1 MKKITLFF
9 TIILSSLMYA
19 QAPSS
24 AASAPT
30 ARDAENVISLFTQTS
45 DASTTVYDDITVS
58 NFNPNWGSTSGNVTT
73 ETLNSDNVLKYPA
86 FNYQGIVIG
95 SDINISGMTTMHVDI
110 WTNGL
115 SPNVFLISA
124 TTGEKSVNVAANA
137 GSWSSVEIPLS
148 DFTDQGMGISDI
160 KELKFDGGDST
171 TDIYIDNIYFWKE
184 PIAAGTDASLSNLNV
199 SGAIISGFSP
209 TTFAYTVGVAVGAS
223 APQVTATATDANVSS
238 ITITQATSVPGDASV
253 VVVSQDGSA
262 TNEYTISFVEVGPS
276 EAAPTPPAR
285 NAEDVVSLF
294 SNAYTDMPIDSWSAT
309 WDDSNIEDI
318 QIEGDDVKRIN
329 FGNFIGVEFQ
339 DAGRVDATEFTHFHI
354 DIYTET
360 ATQDK
365 SFNLKFSNWAG
376 GDAEANAIEFSTT
389 NSSNPSLPGSNPGTW
404 ISLEIPFTSWNG
416 VNGASRS
423 DLAQFIITSNLGE
436 VFVDN
441 IYMYKIPTATVP
453 TTDAPTP
460 PEREDAD
467 VISIYSD
474 AYTNI
479 NVTNFN
485 PGWGQSG
492 AVDTAYDPTG
502 NGVNTVLEY
511 SNFNY
516 QGTEFDA
523 TDASAMEF
531 VHIDIWTADATNVKF
546 SPINNGTG
554 AGEFLVDVPVVIG
567 GWSSVDIAI
576 ADFTGMTWDSLFQMK
591 FDGAGGT
598 NPSTIYIDNVYFYK
612 AAPFTGVA
620 LPFDFED
627 GENPFVANASVG
639 TVIEDPTDAANKVLQ
654 VVGGAGD
661 WDNIISSLDLNVNL
675 SDDDNNTITFR
686 IKPMNGTGSGNHL
699 LKFEGEAGGGPN
711 TELAFNTTGTDW
723 ETISLN
729 FPAGLGSYSKLVL
742 FTDAASS
749 ATDTYLI
756 DDIAGGT
763 NAAPPT
769 DPAAPTVA
777 APTPPARNS
786 WDVVSLFSN
795 AYDNITIDAW
805 SASWDTAEI
814 EDLQIVGND
823 TKKITFEN
831 FIGVEFQDSNRI
843 DATEFTHFH
852 LDVFVTEATLDK
864 SFNLKFSNWNG
875 GTAEANAIEFSANN
889 ASSPAIPNPNP
900 GTWISLDMPFSSWT
914 GIGNASRNDLA
925 QFLITSNLN
934 IVYVDN
940 IYIYR
945 AATAGVDTNNLL
957 NVSLSP
963 VPATNELRISA
974 QDLIENVTIYNVLGK
989 RVVNATINKKEDIID
1004 VSSLKTGV
1012 YILKYT
1018 INNAVG
1024 TMKFIKE

>member
-1 MKKITLFF
+1 MKKITLYFAM
-9 TIILSSLMYA
+9 ILSSLMYA
-19 QAPSS
+19 QAPGS
-24 AASAPT
+24 AATEPSAR
-30 ARDAENVISLFTQTS
+30 AAENVISLFTQTT
-45 DASTTVYDDITVS
+45 DATTTVYDDIAVS
-58 NFNPNWGSTSGNVTT
+58 DFNPNWGSTSGNVTT

-86 FNYQGIVIG
+86 FHYQGIVIG
-95 SDINISGMTTMHVDI
+95 SEINIAGMTTMHVDI
-110 WTNGL
+110 WTNGI

-124 TTGEKSVNVAANA
+124 TTGEKSVNVPANA
-137 GSWSSVEIPLS
+137 GAWSSVEIPLS
-148 DFTDQGMGISDI
+148 DFTDQGMSIADI

-184 PIAAGTDASLSNLNV
+184 PVAEGTDASLSDLNV
-199 SGAIISGFSP
+199 NGTIVTNFSP
-209 TTFAYTVGVAVGAS
+209 STFAYTVGVAVGAS
-223 APQVTATATDANVSS
+223 VPEVTASATDANVTSV
-238 ITITQATSVPGDASV
+238 TITQATAVPGEASV
-253 VVVSQDGSA
+253 VVVSQDGSV
-262 TNEYTISFVEVGPS
+262 TNEYTISFVVEGPS

-294 SNAYTDMPIDSWSAT
+294 SNAYTDMPIDTWSAA
-309 WDDSNIEDI
+309 WDDSSIEDI
-318 QIEGDDVKRIN
+318 QIQGNDTKKIN
-329 FGNFIGVEFQ
+329 FVNFIGVEFQ
-339 DAGRVDATEFTHFHI
+339 DAGRIDATEFTHFHI
-354 DIYTET
+354 DIFTET
-360 ATQDK
+360 ETLDK

-376 GDAEANAIEFSTT
+376 GTAEANAIEFSTT
-389 NSSNPSLPGSNPGTW
+389 NGSSPALPNPNPGTW
-404 ISLEIPFTSWNG
+404 ISLDIPFSSWGG
-416 VNGASRS
+416 VNGLSRS
-423 DLAQFIITSNLGE
+423 DLAQFIITSNLGQ
-436 VFVDN
+436 VYVDN
-441 IYMYKIPTATVP
+441 IYMYKIPVATAP

-460 PEREDAD
+460 PERDAAD

-492 AVDTAYDPTG
+492 AVDAAYDPTG

-523 TDASAMEF
+523 TDASEMEF
-531 VHIDIWTADATNVKF
+531 VHIDIWTADATNVQF

-554 AGEFLVDVPVVIG
+554 AGEFLVDVPVVTG
-567 GWSSVDIAI
+567 AWSSVDIAI

-591 FDGAGGT
+591 FDGQGGA
-598 NPSTIYIDNVYFYK
+598 NPSTIYIDNVYFYR
-612 AAPFTGVA
+612 APAFNGIA

-627 GENPFVANASVG
+627 GENPFTANPNVG
-639 TVIEDPTDAANKVLQ
+639 TVIEDPTDASNKVLEI
-654 VVGGAGD
+654 VGSTGD
-661 WDNIISSLDLNVNL
+661 WDNVIANLDLNVDL
-675 SDDDNNTITFR
+675 SDDDNNTISFR

-699 LKFEGEAGGGPN
+699 LKFEGEANAGPN

-742 FTDAASS
+742 FTDAGSG
-749 ATDTYLI
+749 ATDTYLV
-756 DDIAGGT
+756 DDIQGAT
-763 NAAPPT
+763 NIAPPS
-769 DPAAPTVA
+769 DPEAPTVA
-777 APTPPARNS
+777 APTPPARNA
-786 WDVVSLFSN
+786 WDVISLFSN

-805 SASWDTAEI
+805 SASWDSAAI
-814 EDLQIVGND
+814 EDVQIVGND

-831 FIGVEFQDSNRI
+831 FLGVEFQNSSRF
-843 DATEFTHFH
+843 DATPFTHFH

-864 SFNLKFSNWNG
+864 SFNLKFSNWDG
-875 GTAEANAIEFSANN
+875 GAAEANAIEFSVTN
-889 ASSPAIPNPNP
+889 ASNPSIPNPNP
-900 GTWISLDMPFSSWT
+900 GTWISLDIPFSDWT
-914 GIGNASRNDLA
+914 GIGNDSRNDLA
-925 QFLITSNLN
+925 QFLITSDLN
-934 IVYVDN
+934 VVYVDN

-945 AATAGVDTNNLL
+945 PATASVDTDNLL

-963 VPATNELRISA
+963 VPATDALKISA

-989 RVVNATINKKEDIID
+989 KVINATLNKREDVLD